1 MPEGDTILR
10 AARALGR
17 SLRGKSI
24 TAFSSPLPALADAG
38 LAGRRIDTVEAL
50 GKNLIVRFD
59 DGRALVTHMRMTGS
73 WHLYR
78 PGETWKK
85 PPRLARAV
93 LATADAVAVCFN
105 APVVELLSARQ
116 LERSERLRRLGP
128 DVLADG
134 FDAAAAAR
142 RLAVFAERPIGEA
155 LLLQS
160 ALAGIGNIYKSETLF
175 ACGADPFAP
184 VSAFSAGELERI
196 TGKARALMSANLD
209 AERNRQWDDPDTPA
223 ARSTACSPRSC
234 ATRDSGGTA
243 TSSPRTRAYRPGPC
257 TRRCSASPTTS
268 ISRTTGS
275 CPMTV
280 AAACAGCT
288 G

>member
-17 SLRGKSI
+17 SLQGKSV

-38 LAGRRIDTVEAL
+38 LAGRRIDAVEAL

-85 PPRLARAV
+85 PARLARAV

-116 LERSERLRRLGP
+116 VVRSERLRRLGP
-128 DVLADG
+128 DVLGNG
-134 FDAAAAAR
+134 FDSAAAAE
-142 RLAVFAERPIGEA
+142 RLAAFAERPIGEA

-196 TGKARALMSANLD
+196 TGKARALMSANLSG
-209 AERNRQWDDPDTPA
+209 ARRRTFGASGGAPYAVYRRSGSPCRACGTSIRMRRQGTAGRSTYWCPRCQP
-223 ARSTACSPRSC
+223 ARSGD
-234 ATRDSGGTA
+234 TRM
-243 TSSPRTRAYRPGPC
+243 
-257 TRRCSASPTTS
+257 SA
-268 ISRTTGS
+268 R
-275 CPMTV
+275 
-280 AAACAGCT
+280 
-288 G
+288 

>member
-17 SLRGKSI
+17 SLQGKPV
-24 TAFSSPLPALADAG
+24 TAFSSPLPALADSG
-38 LAGRRIDTVEAL
+38 LAGCRIDAVEAL
-50 GKNLIVRFD
+50 VKNLIVRFD

-78 PGETWKK
+78 LGETWKK
-85 PPRLARAV
+85 PARLARAV

-116 LERSERLRRLGP
+116 LVRSERLRRLGP
-128 DVLADG
+128 DVLANG

-142 RLAVFAERPIGEA
+142 RLAEFAERPIGEA

-184 VSAFSAGELERI
+184 VSAFSAGELERV
-196 TGKARALMSANLD
+196 TGKARALMSANLSG
-209 AERNRQWDDPDTPA
+209 APRRTFGAAGGAPYAVYRRSGLPCRACGTSIRMRRQGTA
-223 ARSTACSPRSC
+223 ARSTYWCPRCQPARSRD
-234 ATRDSGGTA
+234 TRM
-243 TSSPRTRAYRPGPC
+243 
-257 TRRCSASPTTS
+257 SA
-268 ISRTTGS
+268 R
-275 CPMTV
+275 
-280 AAACAGCT
+280 
-288 G
+288 